1 MADSPSASPAAED
14 HAKVYR
20 RSLGRSRGLLE
31 RATKRPDRLF
41 VATLNGRRLRAEFVI
56 GAFARALCTR
66 HLLSS
71 FSSLLAASLF
81 PSPPCSTHLSPF
93 PSFTHGTQ
101 RSLAFPFSIVAILPS
116 RVATRRLPS
125 PVIRSSLRRLFHPL
139 FIPRECSF
147 AIREKRGRYTPLP
160 LLLFSFPFFVAT
172 SPPPMIFRRLAV

>member
-56 GAFARALCTR
+56 GAFARALCTP

-93 PSFTHGTQ
+93 PPFTLGTQ

-116 RVATRRLPS
+116 RVAARCLPRRSSVPLSVVYSIVYLFLANARSRFAKRDDGTLPS
-125 PVIRSSLRRLFHPL
+125 LSSF
-139 FIPRECSF
+139 
-147 AIREKRGRYTPLP
+147 
-160 LLLFSFPFFVAT
+160 
-172 SPPPMIFRRLAV
+172 SPPRSLSRRRRCR